1 MTTHVVFPTD
11 AATWLAATRT
21 ANLLARRGRQ
31 VTWAGAAFSGTSGD
45 KSLNFPAGSFVV
57 EGAAGPSDPPSA
69 VPILADRL
77 TGLSGTPVRPIRIGV
92 YGSGGAP
99 YNHAAAF
106 TAMGFLTEF
115 LFAQDI
121 IAGAL
126 ADFDMLAV
134 PGGGAKA
141 MFGQLDPLGEVG
153 CAAIRTFVEA
163 GGMYLG
169 SCAGAFDASL
179 VDEGFVAACPQQKRL
194 QMINA
199 AVWNSGTIWM
209 GLQSPGVGVLH
220 ATVEAPHHPVACGL
234 PAELDVT
241 HYNGP
246 LYVLRQGTVSQ
257 ASDAVG
263 LTRVIGTGSAFTPA
277 ENFLGDAVARPDW
290 LVSGAVAANAYNAV
304 AGAFG
309 LGRVVLFGSHPEFG
323 LSLDLDAWDQPA
335 RLMANAGLWQAGFA
349 GPTREDRVPGRMAAI
364 HLPRVWTTPAEITAR
379 VKDVESAAQS
389 LLARDAAQEDWLTAS
404 KAMSTFG
411 ETGPAIW
418 QRNLEGFAAMAERI
432 RAVLSQLQVMVDQAP
447 VGTAR
452 DGVEQ
457 AMRFATPLDWT
468 NDFGFEGVLQQ
479 LDRAERMLLKA
490 ASGFGLMLPAFEHAY
505 DHLDDS
511 PFHLAV
517 GSYLSAAGVF
527 GNVLL
532 LLQMQKDRLENA
544 LIAAAAPQTRPDPTR
559 PGEMATSSL
568 R

>member
-1 MTTHVVFPTD
+1 MTTHVVLP
-11 AATWLAATRT
+11 AGPESWLAATR
-21 ANLLARRGRQ
+21 AGNLLARQGHQ
-31 VTWAGAAFSGTSGD
+31 VTWATSAFSGVVAGRAVD
-45 KSLNFPAGSFVV
+45 FPAGSIVI
-57 EGAAGPSDPPSA
+57 AGPS
-69 VPILADRL
+69 VPDGLPGVTPVLAEGLKGL
-77 TGLSGTPVRPIRIGV
+77 TATPVRPIRIGV

-106 TAMGFLTEF
+106 AAMGFLTEF

-121 IAGAL
+121 FAGAL
-126 ADFDMLAV
+126 ADVDMLAM
-134 PGGGAKA
+134 PGGGGRA
-141 MFGQLDPLGEVG
+141 MFGQLDPLGEDG
-153 CAAIRTFVEA
+153 CAAIRAFVDG

-179 VDEGFVAACPQQKRL
+179 VGDGFVAACPQQKRL

-220 ATVEAPHHPVACGL
+220 AAVADPHHPVTCGL

-246 LYVLRQGTVSQ
+246 LYVLRQGTVGG

-263 LTRVIGTGSAFTPA
+263 LMRVTGTAAAFTPA
-277 ENFLGDAVARPDW
+277 ENFLGDALAPPDW
-290 LVSGAVAANAYNAV
+290 LVSGAVDVRAYNAV
-304 AGAFG
+304 AGGFG
-309 LGRVVLFGSHPEFG
+309 MGRVVLFGSHPEFG
-323 LSLDLDAWDQPA
+323 LSLDLEAWDQPA

-349 GPTREDRVPGRMAAI
+349 GPDRAERVPARMAGI
-364 HLPRVWTTPAEITAR
+364 RVKAAWTSPADTAERVEAVAATAR
-379 VKDVESAAQS
+379 A
-389 LLARDAAQEDWLTAS
+389 LLARDATAQDWLSAT

-411 ETGPAIW
+411 ESGPAIW
-418 QRNLEGFAAMAERI
+418 QRNLKGFDRTARRI
-432 RAVLSQLQVMVDQAP
+432 GAVLAQLQAMVAQVPDGP
-447 VGTAR
+447 AR

-457 AMRFATPLDWT
+457 AIRYAAPSEWN

-490 ASGFGLMLPAFEHAY
+490 GAGFGAALPAFEHAY

-511 PFHLAV
+511 PYHLAV

-544 LIAAAAPQTRPDPTR
+544 TFATVPGPVLAPVN
-559 PGEMATSSL
+559 
-568 R
+568 